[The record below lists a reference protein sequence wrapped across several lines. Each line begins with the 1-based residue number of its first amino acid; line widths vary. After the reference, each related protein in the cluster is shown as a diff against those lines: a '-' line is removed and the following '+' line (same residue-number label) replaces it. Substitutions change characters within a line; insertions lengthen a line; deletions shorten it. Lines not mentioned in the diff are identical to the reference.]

1 MGFASTQLS
10 GLSKFRET
18 TGNRVHS
25 SNKQSAGT
33 PYNNFIIDLVTVL
46 EAILTSRQPRE
57 KLQCLYEDQCQIIFR
72 KTAVLKKKKKK
83 HEL

>member
-18 TGNRVHS
+18 TGNRIHS
-25 SNKQSAGT
+25 SKGRWHALSTVISRVRGT

-46 EAILTSRQPRE
+46 DAILTSRQPRE
-57 KLQCLYEDQCQIIFR
+57 KLQCLYEDQCQIIFP
-72 KTAVLKKKKKK
+72 
-83 HEL
+83 